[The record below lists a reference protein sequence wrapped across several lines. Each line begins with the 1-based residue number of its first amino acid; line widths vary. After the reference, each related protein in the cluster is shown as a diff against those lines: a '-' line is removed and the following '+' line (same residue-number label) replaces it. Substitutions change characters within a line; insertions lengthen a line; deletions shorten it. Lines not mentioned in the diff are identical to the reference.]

1 MTHLQWWTTIKLI
14 SFISFKSSDSHK
26 ILCLQTDR
34 QQSEQQVN
42 RYPFC
47 MIANNKYALEWN
59 LIRNQA
65 QEGPSWSWSDGSWI
79 YNYLC
84 NHN

>member
-47 MIANNKYALEWN
+47 MIANNKYALE
-59 LIRNQA
+59 
-65 QEGPSWSWSDGSWI
+65 
-79 YNYLC
+79 
-84 NHN
+84 